1 MVEGQDIPSSLWE
14 VTFNVS
20 LGNTQHSQSLVSQ
33 ARDNSDEH
41 YNMVKKKKTG
51 ANTGPSFLLQ
61 WNQTGCIMQ
70 RQMFQTLQLCGEIH
84 DLSVTA
90 SFDVYTENNK

>member
-1 MVEGQDIPSSLWE
+1 MPSSMWE
-14 VTFNVS
+14 VTVYVN

-41 YNMVKKKKTG
+41 YNMVSGGGGGKYW
-51 ANTGPSFLLQ
+51 PLFFLH

-70 RQMFQTLQLCGEIH
+70 RQMFQTLQLCGEIQ

-90 SFDVYTENNK
+90 CSDVYTENNK